1 MYHAPFIIILSFA
14 LTHVFSLCEFKS
26 SLNYISEFG
35 HRKSCPVILP
45 LTAYLQDSVSIIWW
59 VWLDLTVLCHMYNCF
74 KLLNSLTVRVVFFF
88 FFLGMF
94 SQHSSMHHQMVL
106 YCIRLTWSFLMVSS
120 LTVKSLGHFCFLFFF
135 FFFKFFFNK
144 YRRKIHIPFFF
155 LNRILGFS
163 ICLLLWGKKESE
175 RGWGVVFMFCF
186 LAQTQ
191 MSWGFKLSCRDLL
204 TLILFY
210 LCLQVQIGIFIKL

>member
-1 MYHAPFIIILSFA
+1 MYFLS
-14 LTHVFSLCEFKS
+14 VNSLS
-26 SLNYISEFG
+26 NLNYISEVG

-45 LTAYLQDSVSIIWW
+45 LTAYLQDAGSIIWW

-74 KLLNSLTVRVVFFF
+74 KLLNSLTVRVMF
-88 FFLGMF
+88 FFLACMF
-94 SQHSSMHHQMVL
+94 SQHSSMHHQMVP

-120 LTVKSLGHFCFLFFF
+120 FDTEITWAFLFPFFF
-135 FFFKFFFNK
+135 FLNK
-144 YRRKIHIPFFF
+144 YRRKMHIPFFF

-163 ICLLLWGKKESE
+163 ICLLLWGKKESQ

-210 LCLQVQIGIFIKL
+210 PCLQVQIGIFIKL